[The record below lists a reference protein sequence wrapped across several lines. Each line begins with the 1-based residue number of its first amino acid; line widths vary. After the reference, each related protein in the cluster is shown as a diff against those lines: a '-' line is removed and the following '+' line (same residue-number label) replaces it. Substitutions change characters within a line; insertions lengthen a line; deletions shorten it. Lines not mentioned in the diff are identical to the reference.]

1 MDSVH
6 YGAGFAF
13 LAKNTWN
20 KIREQNAKHRFNKL
34 VYGSFHKAF
43 LNLLITNLGTALFL
57 KTVE

>member
-20 KIREQNAKHRFNKL
+20 KIREQNSKHRFNKL
-34 VYGSFHKAF
+34 VYGSSH
-43 LNLLITNLGTALFL
+43 NDISQSTHY
-57 KTVE
+57 